1 MGYND
6 HIGDAPEETVKCPK
20 CGKRFICWEEDQMP
34 GFRDRDTLRCPYCRE
49 EIASSME
56 VEFHVRK
63 LEE

>member
-6 HIGDAPEETVKCPK
+6 HIGDAPEETIKCPK
-20 CGKRFICWEEDQMP
+20 CDKRFVCWEEDQTP
-34 GFRDRDTLRCPYCRE
+34 GFRDRDTLWCPYCGE
-49 EIASSME
+49 EITHSME